1 MNDGFA
7 TRLSSTSATGLALLA
22 AVALSACSSPGV
34 KRDDS
39 QTATAPV
46 ATVAPTPSYPG
57 VPLTGDLLYELLV
70 GEIAGAR
77 GQVDTGARAL
87 FAAAKKTRDP
97 RLAARASALAL
108 NAKDQALASAAA
120 RLWVELEPQST
131 EAQDANAEAL
141 LHAGRLHEARAAF
154 EHRLA
159 ATPAAQR
166 GHAYLRIAAAL
177 GRHGDRAA
185 ALEVM
190 RGLVSAH
197 TDVREAHFALAHLT
211 VRMGDLPASLAAI
224 ERALALAPGWE
235 EAAVFKARVLVSQK
249 DNLVALK
256 FFENYLN
263 TYPRATTLRLNYA
276 RYLIDLKQWNK
287 ARLQFKRV
295 AAETPQ
301 DADALYAVG
310 LLALQANQYDEA
322 KKYIKANL
330 ELQPGNDQGRLYLG
344 QIAEEEKSYAEA
356 ARWYGE
362 VQGEALQ
369 FEAQTRLAL
378 LRAAQGDVAGARA
391 QLHAIQPQG
400 EQQRVQL
407 VLSEDQVLRN
417 ARQFEQS
424 LQVLN
429 AALEHMPDE
438 ADLLYAR
445 ALVAERLNN
454 IELHEADLR
463 KVLAK
468 DPKNAHALN
477 ALGYTLA
484 DRTTRYEEAHALI
497 KQALE
502 LKPDDAYIMDSMGW
516 VHYRMGNN
524 AEAIKYLKRAFSIR
538 NDAEISAHLGEV
550 LWVTGDRAAAES
562 VWRAALKDTPDN
574 EALLSIIKKFNP

>member
-1 MNDGFA
+1 MNDAFVS
-7 TRLSSTSATGLALLA
+7 RLASRTSAGAVLLTA
-22 AVALSACSSPGV
+22 IAVAACSGPGLQPAREPV
-34 KRDDS
+34 
-39 QTATAPV
+39 AAPV
-46 ATVAPTPSYPG
+46 GSAAPMPTYPG
-57 VPLTGDLLYELLV
+57 VSLTGDLLYELLI

-87 FAAAKKTRDP
+87 FAAAKKTRDA
-97 RLAARASALAL
+97 RLAARASTLAL
-108 NAKDQALASAAA
+108 HAKDQALALAAA
-120 RLWVELEPQST
+120 QLWVEIEPASS
-131 EAQDANAEAL
+131 EAQEANAEAL
-141 LHAGRLHEARAAF
+141 LYAGRLAEARAAF
-154 EHRLA
+154 EHRLKLTSA
-159 ATPAAQR
+159 ATR
-166 GHAYLRIAAAL
+166 GQAYLRIAAAL
-177 GRHGDRAA
+177 GRHADRAA

-190 RGLVSAH
+190 RALAQAH
-197 TDVREAHFALAHLT
+197 PDVREAHFALAHLT

-224 ERALALAPGWE
+224 DRALALTPGWE

-249 DNLVALK
+249 DNMVALK
-256 FFENYLN
+256 FFESYLD
-263 TYPRATTLRLNYA
+263 TYPRATTFRLNYA
-276 RYLIDLKQWNK
+276 RYLIDLKQWTK
-287 ARLQFKRV
+287 ARAQFKRV

-322 KKYIKANL
+322 KKYIQLNL
-330 ELQPGNDQGRLYLG
+330 ELQPANDQGRLYLG
-344 QIAEEEKSYAEA
+344 QIAEEEKNYAEA

-362 VQGEALQ
+362 VQGEGLQ

-378 LRAAQGDVAGARA
+378 LRAAQGDIAGARA
-391 QLHAIQPQG
+391 RLHAIQPQG

-429 AALEHMPDE
+429 NALEHMPDE
-438 ADLLYAR
+438 PDLLYAR
-445 ALVAERLNN
+445 ALVAERLNK
-454 IELHEADLR
+454 IDLHEADLR

-484 DRTTRYEEAHALI
+484 DRTTRYDEAHTLI

-516 VHYRMGNN
+516 VHYRMGNH

-562 VWRAALKDTPDN
+562 VWREALKDTPDN

>member
-1 MNDGFA
+1 MNHGFA
-7 TRLSSTSATGLALLA
+7 TRLSSTVAASAVFMA
-22 AVALSACSSPGV
+22 AVAVTACSSPAIKPHTEV
-34 KRDDS
+34 APAS
-39 QTATAPV
+39 TPTATIP
-46 ATVAPTPSYPG
+46 APTYPG
-57 VPLTGDLLYELLV
+57 VNLSGDLLYELLV

-87 FAAAKKTRDP
+87 FAAAKRTRDP

-108 NAKDQALASAAA
+108 NAKDQALALASAQ
-120 RLWVELEPQST
+120 LWVELEPNGS
-131 EAQDANAEAL
+131 EAQEANAEAL
-141 LHAGRLHEARAAF
+141 LQAGRLKEARAAF
-154 EHRLA
+154 QHRLA
-159 ATPAAQR
+159 LTSAANR
-166 GHAYLRIAAAL
+166 GQAYLRIAAAL
-177 GRHGDRAA
+177 GRHSDRVA

-190 RGLVSAH
+190 RGLVNAH
-197 TDVREAHFALAHLT
+197 PDVREAHYALAHLT

-224 ERALALAPGWE
+224 DRALALSPGWE

-256 FFENYLN
+256 FFEDYLN
-263 TYPRATTLRLNYA
+263 TYAGATTFRLNYA

-287 ARLQFKRV
+287 ARAQFKRV
-295 AAETPQ
+295 AAESPQ

-310 LLALQANQYDEA
+310 LLALQANQYEEA
-322 KKYIKANL
+322 KKYIQLNL

-344 QIAEEEKSYAEA
+344 QIAEEEKNYVEA
-356 ARWYGE
+356 ARWYGD

-378 LRAAQGDVAGARA
+378 LRAVQGDVAGARA

-417 ARQFEQS
+417 ARQFEES

-429 AALEHMPDE
+429 TALEHMPDE
-438 ADLLYAR
+438 PDLLYAR
-445 ALVAERLNN
+445 ALVAERLNK
-454 IELHEADLR
+454 IDLHEADLR
-463 KVLAK
+463 KVLAR

-484 DRTTRYEEAHALI
+484 DRTTRYEEAHSLI

-502 LKPDDAYIMDSMGW
+502 LKPDDAFIMDSMGW

-562 VWRAALKDTPDN
+562 VWREALKDTPDN